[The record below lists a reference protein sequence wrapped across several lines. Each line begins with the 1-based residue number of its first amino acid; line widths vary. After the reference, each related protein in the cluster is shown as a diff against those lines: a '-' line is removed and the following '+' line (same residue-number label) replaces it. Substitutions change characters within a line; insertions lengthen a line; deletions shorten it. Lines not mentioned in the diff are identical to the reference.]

1 MGAVG
6 MRETSNLGGRFG
18 KKQMNSAA
26 NRKMIAA
33 SMIGNVIEW
42 YDFAIYGNFAA
53 SLGRDFFP
61 RQNTVAQ
68 LIAVFGM
75 FAIGYLVRPIGGAV
89 IGYIG
94 DYYSRRAALNVSVT
108 AMAVPTVLIGLLP
121 GYEMLGLIAPVALIL
136 LRTIQGLSVG
146 GEYISSMVF
155 MVEHAPFDR
164 RGLMGAIACCGTTL
178 GFLIGSAVAVTITA
192 TMTTETLNTWGW
204 RIPFLLGIVVSTVG
218 VILRRS
224 LGYVAPMEH
233 DERTSILEI
242 LRNHWQLVV
251 RAAQLSVFNAVMFLV
266 MFVYIASWLQTADGI
281 SPAHTLEINT
291 IAMMVL
297 LPAQLVSG
305 WLSDRFGRKPVLMLS
320 TVLGFIA
327 ALPLFWVMYH
337 PSTVMVLLG
346 QMGFSVIIGL
356 FSGTQSTMMIESTPS
371 RIRCTAVGL
380 GHNTCLGVVGG
391 LTPLV
396 AVWLVERT
404 ADELAPAYL
413 IMVAAAVSFLGACRM
428 KETLRTSLPD

>member
-1 MGAVG
+1 
-6 MRETSNLGGRFG
+6 
-18 KKQMNSAA
+18 
-26 NRKMIAA
+26 
-33 SMIGNVIEW
+33 MIGNVIEW

-53 SLGRDFFP
+53 SIGRDFFP
-61 RQNTVAQ
+61 RQNAVAQ
-68 LIAVFGM
+68 LIAVFGV

-121 GYEMLGLIAPVALIL
+121 GYETIGLIAPVALIL

-155 MVEHAPFDR
+155 MVERAPFGR
-164 RGLMGAIACCGTTL
+164 RGLMGALACCGTTL

-192 TMTTETLNTWGW
+192 MMTTETLNTWGW
-204 RIPFLLGIVVSTVG
+204 RIPFLLGIVVGIVG

-224 LGYVAPMEH
+224 LGHVAPMER

-266 MFVYIASWLQTADGI
+266 MFVYMASWLQTADGI

-297 LPAQLVSG
+297 LPGQLASG
-305 WLSDRFGRKPVLMLS
+305 WLSDRLGRKPVLMLS
-320 TVLGFIA
+320 TVLGFIV

-371 RIRCTAVGL
+371 RFAVL
-380 GHNTCLGVVGG
+380 R
-391 LTPLV
+391 
-396 AVWLVERT
+396 W
-404 ADELAPAYL
+404 DLATIHAS
-413 IMVAAAVSFLGACRM
+413 AW
-428 KETLRTSLPD
+428 

>member
-6 MRETSNLGGRFG
+6 MRETSNLGGPLG

-53 SLGRDFFP
+53 SIGRDFFP
-61 RQNTVAQ
+61 RQNAVAQ
-68 LIAVFGM
+68 LIAVFGV

-108 AMAVPTVLIGLLP
+108 AMAVPTVLVGLLP
-121 GYEMLGLIAPVALIL
+121 GYETIGLIAPVALIL

-155 MVEHAPFDR
+155 MVERAPFGR
-164 RGLMGAIACCGTTL
+164 RGLMGAVACCGTTL

-192 TMTTETLNTWGW
+192 MMTTETLDTWGW
-204 RIPFLLGIVVSTVG
+204 RIPFLLGIVVGIVG

-224 LGYVAPMEH
+224 LGHVAPMER

-251 RAAQLSVFNAVMFLV
+251 RAAQLSVFNAVMFLEC
-266 MFVYIASWLQTADGI
+266 
-281 SPAHTLEINT
+281 SPPRMQAGTR
-291 IAMMVL
+291 
-297 LPAQLVSG
+297 PSG
-305 WLSDRFGRKPVLMLS
+305 
-320 TVLGFIA
+320 
-327 ALPLFWVMYH
+327 
-337 PSTVMVLLG
+337 
-346 QMGFSVIIGL
+346 
-356 FSGTQSTMMIESTPS
+356 
-371 RIRCTAVGL
+371 
-380 GHNTCLGVVGG
+380 
-391 LTPLV
+391 V
-396 AVWLVERT
+396 A
-404 ADELAPAYL
+404 
-413 IMVAAAVSFLGACRM
+413 
-428 KETLRTSLPD
+428 

>member
-1 MGAVG
+1 
-6 MRETSNLGGRFG
+6 
-18 KKQMNSAA
+18 MNSAA
-26 NRKMIAA
+26 KRKIVAG
-33 SMIGNVIEW
+33 SMIGNVLEW

-53 SLGRDFFP
+53 SIGHDFFP
-61 RQNTVAQ
+61 REDAVAQ
-68 LIAVFGM
+68 LIAVFSV

-89 IGYIG
+89 VGYIG

-108 AMAVPTVLIGLLP
+108 AIAVPTVLIGLLP
-121 GYEMLGLIAPVALIL
+121 GFETLGLVAPVALLI

-146 GEYISSMVF
+146 GEYISSLVF
-155 MVEHAPFDR
+155 MVERAPVAH
-164 RGLMGAIACCGTTL
+164 RGLMGAVACCGATL
-178 GFLIGSAVAVTITA
+178 GFLIGSVVAVTITA
-192 TMTTETLNTWGW
+192 TITTETLNTWGW
-204 RIPFLLGIVVSTVG
+204 RIPFLLGIVVGIVG

-224 LGYVAPMEH
+224 LSDVAPV
-233 DERTSILEI
+233 ERSKCSSILET

-266 MFVYIASWLQTADGI
+266 MFVYMASWLQTADGI

-291 IAMMVL
+291 ISMMVL
-297 LPAQLVSG
+297 LPAQLASG

-320 TVLGFIA
+320 TLLAAIV

-337 PSTVMVLLG
+337 PSTVMILLG
-346 QMGFSVIIGL
+346 QMGFSMIIGL
-356 FSGTQSTMMIESTPS
+356 YSGTQSTMMIESTPS

-391 LTPLV
+391 LTPLL

-413 IMVAAAVSFLGACRM
+413 IMIAAMVSFLGAWRM
-428 KETLRTSLPD
+428 KETLRTPLPD

>member
-1 MGAVG
+1 
-6 MRETSNLGGRFG
+6 
-18 KKQMNSAA
+18 MNSAA
-26 NRKMIAA
+26 KRKMVAG
-33 SMIGNVIEW
+33 SMIGNVLEW

-53 SLGRDFFP
+53 SIGHDFFP
-61 RQNTVAQ
+61 RRDAVAQ
-68 LIAVFGM
+68 LIAAFGV

-89 IGYIG
+89 IGYIA
-94 DYYSRRAALNVSVT
+94 DYYSRRAALNVSVA

-121 GYEMLGLIAPVALIL
+121 GYETLGLIAPIALII

-146 GEYISSMVF
+146 GEYISSLVF
-155 MVEHAPFDR
+155 MVERAPVGH
-164 RGLMGAIACCGTTL
+164 RGLMGAVACCGTTL
-178 GFLIGSAVAVTITA
+178 GFLIGSGIAVTISA
-192 TMTTETLNTWGW
+192 VMTTETLNTWGW
-204 RIPFLLGIVVSTVG
+204 RIPFVLGIVVGIVG

-224 LGYVAPMEH
+224 LSDVAPV
-233 DERTSILEI
+233 ERERSSILET
-242 LRNHWQLVV
+242 LRNHWLLVV

-266 MFVYIASWLQTADGI
+266 MFVYMASWLQTADGI

-291 IAMMVL
+291 ISMMVL
-297 LPAQLVSG
+297 LPAQLASG
-305 WLSDRFGRKPVLMLS
+305 WFSDRFGRKPVLMLS
-320 TVLGFIA
+320 SFLAVIV
-327 ALPLFWVMYH
+327 ALPVFWVMYH
-337 PSTVMVLLG
+337 PSNVMVLLG

-356 FSGTQSTMMIESTPS
+356 YSGTQSTMVIESTPS

-413 IMVAAAVSFLGACRM
+413 IMVAAAVSFLGAWRM
-428 KETLRTSLPD
+428 RETLRMPLPD

>member
-1 MGAVG
+1 
-6 MRETSNLGGRFG
+6 
-18 KKQMNSAA
+18 MNSAA
-26 NRKMIAA
+26 KGKTIAA

-53 SLGRDFFP
+53 SIGRDFFP
-61 RQNTVAQ
+61 HEDSVAQ
-68 LIAVFGM
+68 LLAAFGV
-75 FAIGYLVRPIGGAV
+75 FAIGYLVRPIGGAS

-108 AMAVPTVLIGLLP
+108 AMAVPTFLIGLLP
-121 GYEMLGLIAPVALIL
+121 GYETLGLLAPVALIL

-155 MVEHAPFDR
+155 MVERAPVGH
-164 RGLMGAIACCGTTL
+164 RGLMGAVACCGTTL
-178 GFLIGSAVAVTITA
+178 GFLIGSGVAVTITA
-192 TMTTETLNTWGW
+192 MMSAETLNTWGW
-204 RIPFLLGIVVSTVG
+204 RIPFLLGIIVGIVG

-224 LGYVAPMEH
+224 LSDVAPV
-233 DERTSILEI
+233 ERSERSSILET

-251 RAAQLSVFNAVMFLV
+251 QAAQLSVFDAVMFLV
-266 MFVYIASWLQTADGI
+266 MFVYMASWLQTVDRI

-291 IAMMVL
+291 ISMIVL
-297 LPAQLVSG
+297 LPAQLASG
-305 WLSDRFGRKPVLMLS
+305 WLSDRFGRKPVLIFS
-320 TVLGFIA
+320 TVLALIV

-337 PSTVMVLLG
+337 PSPVIILLG

-380 GHNTCLGVVGG
+380 GHNLCLGVIGG

-396 AVWLVERT
+396 AAWLVERT

-413 IMVAAAVSFLGACRM
+413 IMVAAAVSFFGAWRM
-428 KETLRTSLPD
+428 KETFRTPLA

>member
-1 MGAVG
+1 MD
-6 MRETSNLGGRFG
+6 
-18 KKQMNSAA
+18 SATK
-26 NRKMIAA
+26 RKLIAA

-53 SLGRDFFP
+53 AIGRNFFP
-61 RQNTVAQ
+61 REDAVAQ
-68 LIAVFGM
+68 LIAVFGV

-121 GYEMLGLIAPVALIL
+121 GYETLGLIAPVALIL

-155 MVEHAPFDR
+155 MVERAPFGH
-164 RGLMGAIACCGTTL
+164 RGLMGALACCGTTL
-178 GFLIGSAVAVTITA
+178 GFLIGSGLAVAITA
-192 TMTTETLNTWGW
+192 MMTTETLDTWGW
-204 RIPFLLGIVVSTVG
+204 RIPFLLAIVVGVVG

-224 LGYVAPMEH
+224 LSDLVPMERN
-233 DERTSILEI
+233 ERTSIFET
-242 LRNHWQLVV
+242 LRNHWQLVGQ
-251 RAAQLSVFNAVMFLV
+251 AAQLSVFDAVMFLV
-266 MFVYIASWLQTADGI
+266 MFVYMASWLQTADGI
-281 SPAHTLEINT
+281 PPAHTLEINT

-297 LPAQLVSG
+297 LAALLASG

-320 TVLGFIA
+320 AALGVIV

-346 QMGFSVIIGL
+346 QMGFTLIIGMY
-356 FSGTQSTMMIESTPS
+356 SGTQSTMMIESTPS

-380 GHNTCLGVVGG
+380 GHNVCLGVVGG

-396 AVWLVERT
+396 AAWLVERT

-413 IMVAAAVSFLGACRM
+413 VMVAAAVSFLGVWRM
-428 KETLRTSLPD
+428 RETLRTPLPD

>member
-1 MGAVG
+1 
-6 MRETSNLGGRFG
+6 
-18 KKQMNSAA
+18 MNSAA
-26 NRKMIAA
+26 KGKMIAA

-53 SLGRDFFP
+53 SIGRDFFP
-61 RQNTVAQ
+61 REEGVAQ
-68 LIAVFGM
+68 LLAVFGV
-75 FAIGYLVRPIGGAV
+75 FAIGYLARPIGGAV

-94 DYYSRRAALNVSVT
+94 DYYSRRTALNISVT

-121 GYEMLGLIAPVALIL
+121 GYETLGLLAPVALIL
-136 LRTIQGLSVG
+136 LRVIQGLSVG

-155 MVEHAPFDR
+155 IVERAPAVH
-164 RGLMGAIACCGTTL
+164 RGLMGAVACCGTTL
-178 GFLIGSAVAVTITA
+178 GLLIGSGVAATITA
-192 TMTTETLNTWGW
+192 MMTTQTLNTWGW
-204 RIPFLLGIVVSTVG
+204 RIPFLLGIVVGIVG
-218 VILRRS
+218 VIVRRS
-224 LGYVAPMEH
+224 LSEVAPV
-233 DERTSILEI
+233 ERSERSSIVET

-251 RAAQLSVFNAVMFLV
+251 RAGFDAVTFLV
-266 MFVYIASWLQTADGI
+266 MFVYIASWLQSADGI

-291 IAMMVL
+291 ISMMVL
-297 LPAQLVSG
+297 LPARLASG

-320 TVLGFIA
+320 TGLAVIFA
-327 ALPLFWVMYH
+327 VPLFWVMYH

-346 QMGFSVIIGL
+346 QMGFTVIFGL

-380 GHNTCLGVVGG
+380 GHNACLGVVGG

-396 AVWLVERT
+396 AAWLVERT

-413 IMVAAAVSFLGACRM
+413 IMAAAAVSFFGAWHM
-428 KETLRTSLPD
+428 KETFRTPLPD

>member
-1 MGAVG
+1 
-6 MRETSNLGGRFG
+6 
-18 KKQMNSAA
+18 MNSAA
-26 NRKMIAA
+26 KGKMIAA

-53 SLGRDFFP
+53 SIGRDFFP
-61 RQNTVAQ
+61 REEGVAQ
-68 LIAVFGM
+68 LLAVFGV
-75 FAIGYLVRPIGGAV
+75 FAIGYLARPIGGAV

-94 DYYSRRAALNVSVT
+94 DYYSRRTALNISVT

-121 GYEMLGLIAPVALIL
+121 GYETLGLLAPVALIL
-136 LRTIQGLSVG
+136 LRVIQGLSVG

-155 MVEHAPFDR
+155 IVERAPAVH
-164 RGLMGAIACCGTTL
+164 RGLMGAVACCGTTL
-178 GFLIGSAVAVTITA
+178 GLLIGSGVAATITA
-192 TMTTETLNTWGW
+192 MMTTQTLNTWGW
-204 RIPFLLGIVVSTVG
+204 RIPFLLGIVVGIVG
-218 VILRRS
+218 VIVRRS
-224 LGYVAPMEH
+224 LSEVAPMERS
-233 DERTSILEI
+233 ERSSIVET

-251 RAAQLSVFNAVMFLV
+251 RAAQLSVFDAVTFLV
-266 MFVYIASWLQTADGI
+266 MFVYIASWLQSADGI

-291 IAMMVL
+291 ISMMVL
-297 LPAQLVSG
+297 LPVRLASG

-320 TVLGFIA
+320 TGLAVIFA
-327 ALPLFWVMYH
+327 VPLFWVMYH

-346 QMGFSVIIGL
+346 QMGFTVIFGL

-380 GHNTCLGVVGG
+380 GHNACLGVVGG

-396 AVWLVERT
+396 AAWLVERT

-413 IMVAAAVSFLGACRM
+413 IMAAAAVSFFGAWHM
-428 KETLRTSLPD
+428 KETLRTPLPD